1 MILMFLCVLNR
12 FKLDI
17 TLFSIVRSVLGAGGG
32 GANVL
37 GSTGAF
43 DLS

>member
-1 MILMFLCVLNR
+1 MIFTFSIRINR
-12 FKLDI
+12 FKIDI